1 MIEIP
6 VRPRNTQMNM
16 TPLIDIVFLLL
27 IFFLLTT
34 HFIEEDSIGV
44 KLPAAN
50 GRQNVRTHSVVVS
63 MTKEGLLF
71 LDGKRLALKD
81 LETRLHEA
89 LKDSDGAVV
98 IRADREATLQA
109 AVSIMEAARQ
119 AGADR
124 IVVATLQETG
134 GA

>member
-6 VRPRNTQMNM
+6 VRPRKTQMNM

-34 HFIEEDSIGV
+34 HFIEEDGIGV
-44 KLPAAN
+44 RLPEADSRRNAE
-50 GRQNVRTHSVVVS
+50 QHAVVVS
-63 MTKEGLLF
+63 MTRQGLLF
-71 LDGKRLALKD
+71 LNGKRLTQRD

-109 AVSIMEAARQ
+109 AVFIMEAAKQ

-124 IVVATLQETG
+124 IVVATLRETG